1 MQGFPALVDEGS
13 SVALRVLGSER
24 EAQAATWAGVR
35 RLLALTVPSPL
46 KGVVG
51 RLDNASK
58 LALGHN
64 PNGSV
69 PALLDDC
76 VTAAL
81 DALLARHGGPPR
93 DADGFERL
101 RAAVRAELPETTYDV
116 VVGVAR
122 ILALTHELSARVSG
136 TAPPAVLPAWLD
148 VRAQLARLVHPGF
161 VTATGVDRLPHLLR
175 YLTAVQRRL
184 DALPGSAVRDRE
196 QSARVEHVEQ
206 EHAAWLAGLRPEQR
220 DDPDVRAVRWM
231 LEELRVSLFAQQ
243 LGTPYPVSEKRIYR
257 AMDAADS

>member
-1 MQGFPALVDEGS
+1 M
-13 SVALRVLGSER
+13 
-24 EAQAATWAGVR
+24 
-35 RLLALTVPSPL
+35 
-46 KGVVG
+46 G

-93 DADGFERL
+93 EADGFERL

-122 ILALTHELSARVSG
+122 ILALTHDLSSRVSG
-136 TAPPAVLPAWLD
+136 TASAAVLPAWLD
-148 VRAQLARLVHPGF
+148 VRAQLAAAGAPG
-161 VTATGVDRLPHLLR
+161 VRDGDRRGPAAAPAALPHR
-175 YLTAVQRRL
+175 GAAPARRTARL
-184 DALPGSAVRDRE
+184 GRARPGAA
-196 QSARVEHVEQ
+196 ARVEHVEQ
-206 EHAAWLAGLRPEQR
+206 EHAAWLAGLRPER
-220 DDPDVRAVRWM
+220 RADPDVREVRWM